1 MNEVGKRTEAAKKA
15 AEISKKAD
23 AENRR
28 NKRFVV
34 KLKEDVERGRDTSK
48 SASDLKSSSNY
59 LEKLNRER
67 KRELDKLK

>member
-23 AENRR
+23 AEKRR

-34 KLKEDVERGRDTSK
+34 KLKEDIERERDTSK
-48 SASDLKSSSNY
+48 SARDLKSSSNY